1 MNLLGCTQEELIKI
15 VTDLGEP
22 AYRAKQLYS
31 RLQKGVQVNEMTQLP
46 SKFRAALLQEH
57 SEGYLKTVKKLE
69 STDGTVKYLFLLDDE
84 TVIESV
90 LMKYKH
96 GNTVCVSTQA
106 GCRMG
111 CAFCASCYAGLMR
124 DLTAGEMLSQVLNIN
139 KDVAGYERAISNVVL
154 MGSGEPFDNYDNT
167 VRFIRLLHDVDGL
180 NISLRNISLSTCGIV
195 PRILDFTKEDL
206 PVTLCISL
214 HAADD
219 ETRKM
224 ILPIAKTY
232 SIAEILDAAK
242 KYYEKTGRR
251 IIIEYTLMQDVN
263 DKASDAVK
271 LKKLLNGLN
280 CHINLIPCNES
291 EKGFKSPSK
300 KVIYAFLSQLAPLSA
315 TVRRSLGSQVEGA
328 CGQLRR
334 RHIQDESI

>member
-1 MNLLGCTQEELIKI
+1 M
-15 VTDLGEP
+15 
-22 AYRAKQLYS
+22 
-31 RLQKGVQVNEMTQLP
+31 
-46 SKFRAALLQEH
+46 
-57 SEGYLKTVKKLE
+57 
-69 STDGTVKYLFLLDDE
+69 
-84 TVIESV
+84 IESV

-124 DLTAGEMLSQVLNIN
+124 NLTAGEMLSQVLNIN
-139 KDVAGYERAISNVVL
+139 KDIAGYERAITNVVL

-167 VRFIRLLHDVDGL
+167 VRFIRMLHDEQGL

-195 PRILDFTKEDL
+195 PRILNFIKEEL

-219 ETRKM
+219 ETRKK

-232 SIAEILDAAK
+232 SITEVLSAAK

-251 IIIEYTLMQDVN
+251 IIIEYTLIKGVN
-263 DKASDAVK
+263 DSLLDADK
-271 LKKLLNGLN
+271 LKRLLAGLN

-291 EKGFKSPSK
+291 ERGFSAPGK
-300 KVIYAFLSQLAPLSA
+300 KTVYAFLAALAPISA
-315 TVRRSLGSQVEGA
+315 TVRRSLGSEVEGA

-334 RHIQDESI
+334 RHITKEKI